1 MACFDRLALFL
12 ARVGYGANWVV
23 PGARAERRLSD
34 SKSGRWR
41 RMGTFEAGSKVAS
54 NWLPRLPFADCNDVP
69 AGEFLLAMVKAAPAA
84 LAAELRERAGLR
96 PEPNSA
102 ARALAASYERYADE
116 LAAIEA
122 IRGRQRSA

>member
-1 MACFDRLALFL
+1 MERSWLDVELDVAGTGHGRLRFSGGWPDAEALIDLAQAMAESTRHC
-12 ARVGYGANWVV
+12 
-23 PGARAERRLSD
+23 P
-34 SKSGRWR
+34 
-41 RMGTFEAGSKVAS
+41 
-54 NWLPRLPFADCNDVP
+54 DCDDVP